1 MPAYKIGTEV
11 DFPMQDLLNNLP
23 PSLREELLSRGIQ
36 QHFEAHS
43 TLLRE
48 GQYVKVIPIVLKG
61 LVKVYSRYGER
72 ELLLYYI
79 EPEESC
85 IMSFWA
91 GFSEEPSRVFAQTE
105 EASELLLLPA
115 SGIREWLRTYPSFGS
130 LFFEQY
136 AKRYSE
142 LLKTIHHILFNK
154 LDMRLFEHLCQKG
167 RLRDTRILAISHQQL
182 ADELGTVREVISRTL
197 KKLEADSLV
206 RQSGHRIEILKM

>member
-1 MPAYKIGTEV
+1 
-11 DFPMQDLLNNLP
+11 MQDPLKNLP
-23 PSLREELLSRGIQ
+23 LNLRAELRSQGTQ
-36 QHFEAHS
+36 KHFEAGS
-43 TLLRE
+43 LLLRE
-48 GQYVKVIPIVLKG
+48 GQYVKVIPIVLSG

-91 GFSEEPSRVFAQTE
+91 GFAQEPSRIFAQTE
-105 EASELLLLPA
+105 EASDLLLLPA
-115 SGIREWLRTYPSFGS
+115 SGIRDLLRAYPSFGS

-142 LLKTIHHILFNK
+142 LLETIHHILFDK
-154 LDMRLFEHLCQKG
+154 LDARLYQHLCEKS
-167 RLRDTRILAISHQQL
+167 RLRETRILSMSHQQL

>member
-1 MPAYKIGTEV
+1 
-11 DFPMQDLLNNLP
+11 MQDLLKNLP
-23 PSLREELLSRGIQ
+23 PNLREEFLSRGVR
-36 QHFEAHS
+36 QHVVAQS
-43 TLLRE
+43 MLLRE
-48 GQYVKVIPIVLKG
+48 GQYVKVIPIVING

-79 EPEESC
+79 QPEESC

-91 GFSEEPSRVFAQTE
+91 GFSEQPSQVFAQAE
-105 EASELLLLPA
+105 EDSDLLLLPA
-115 SGIREWLRTYPSFGS
+115 SGIRKWLKTYPSFGS

-136 AKRYSE
+136 AKRYNE

-154 LDMRLFEHLCQKG
+154 LDVRLYEHLCEKS
-167 RLRDTRILAISHQQL
+167 RLRDQRILSISHQQL
-182 ADELGTVREVISRTL
+182 ADELGTVREVVSRTL

>member
-1 MPAYKIGTEV
+1 MQTFLKN
-11 DFPMQDLLNNLP
+11 FPQDL
-23 PSLREELLSRGIQ
+23 REQLLSRGIQ
-36 QHFEAHS
+36 QHFEAQS
-43 TLLRE
+43 PLLRE

-61 LVKVYSRYGER
+61 LVKVYSRYGDR

-91 GFSEEPSRVFAQTE
+91 GFAEQPSRVFAQTE
-105 EASELLLLPA
+105 EESDLLLLPT
-115 SGIREWLRTYPSFGS
+115 SEIREWLKAYPSFGS

-136 AKRYSE
+136 AKRYNE
-142 LLKTIHHILFNK
+142 LLNTIHHILFNK
-154 LDMRLFEHLCQKG
+154 LDVRLYEHLCEKS
-167 RLRDTRILAISHQQL
+167 RLRDARVLSISHQQL
-182 ADELGTVREVISRTL
+182 ADELGTVREVVSRTL

>member
-1 MPAYKIGTEV
+1 MK
-11 DFPMQDLLNNLP
+11 DFLHTLSPE
-23 PSLREELLSRGIQ
+23 LREELLSRGVRQ
-36 QHFEAHS
+36 NFEARS
-43 TLLRE
+43 PLLRE

-61 LVKVYSRYGER
+61 LVKVYTRYEDR

-91 GFSEEPSRVFAQTE
+91 GYSSEPSQVYAQTE
-105 EASELLLLPA
+105 EPSDLLLLPV
-115 SGIREWLRTYPSFGS
+115 SGIREWLREYPSFGS

-136 AKRYSE
+136 AKRYNE
-142 LLKTIHHILFNK
+142 LLRTIHHILFNR
-154 LDMRLFEHLCQKG
+154 LDIRLHEHLCEKG
-167 RLRDTRILAISHQQL
+167 RLRNTRVLSLSHQQL

-206 RQSGHRIEILKM
+206 RQTGHRIEILKM

>member
-1 MPAYKIGTEV
+1 
-11 DFPMQDLLNNLP
+11 MQKLLKNLSP
-23 PSLREELLSRGIQ
+23 TLREELLSQGTRQ
-36 QHFEAHS
+36 QFGPHS
-43 TLLRE
+43 PLLRE
-48 GQYVKVIPIVLKG
+48 GQYVKVIPIVLTG
-61 LVKVYSRYGER
+61 LVKVYSRYGDR

-91 GFSEEPSRVFAQTE
+91 GFAEEPSRVFAQTE
-105 EASELLLLPA
+105 EPSDLLLLPT
-115 SGIREWLRTYPSFGS
+115 SGIREWLKTYPSFGS

-136 AKRYSE
+136 AKRYNE
-142 LLKTIHHILFNK
+142 LLNTIHHILFNK
-154 LDMRLFEHLCQKG
+154 LDVRLYEHLCEKG
-167 RLRDTRILAISHQQL
+167 RLRDTRMLSMSHQQL

>member
-1 MPAYKIGTEV
+1 MPAYKIGIKFE
-11 DFPMQDLLNNLP
+11 FPMQDLLSNLP
-23 PSLREELLSRGIQ
+23 PSLREELLSSGIR
-36 QHFEAHS
+36 QHIEPQS
-43 TLLRE
+43 PLLRE
-48 GQYVKVIPIVLKG
+48 GQYVKVIPIVLSG
-61 LVKVYSRYGER
+61 LVKVFSRYGER

-105 EASELLLLPA
+105 EASDLLLLPV
-115 SGIREWLRTYPSFGS
+115 SGIREWLKTYPSFGS

-136 AKRYSE
+136 AKRYNE
-142 LLKTIHHILFNK
+142 LLNTIHHILFNK
-154 LDMRLFEHLCQKG
+154 LDVRLYEHLCEKS
-167 RLRDTRILAISHQQL
+167 RLRDTRILSISHQQL
-182 ADELGTVREVISRTL
+182 ADELGTVREVVSRTL

>member
-1 MPAYKIGTEV
+1 MPAYKIGMA
-11 DFPMQDLLNNLP
+11 FGLPMQELLKNIP
-23 PSLREELLSRGIQ
+23 PILRQELLSRGVR
-36 QHFEAHS
+36 QHFEARS
-43 TLLRE
+43 PLLRE
-48 GQYVKVIPIVLKG
+48 GQYVKVIPIVLTG
-61 LVKVYSRYGER
+61 LVKVYSRYGDR

-91 GFSEEPSRVFAQTE
+91 GFAAEPSRVFAQTE
-105 EASELLLLPA
+105 EASDLLLLPA
-115 SGIREWLRTYPSFGS
+115 SGIREWLRAYPAFGS

-136 AKRYSE
+136 AKRYNE

-154 LDMRLFEHLCQKG
+154 LDVRLYEHLCEKS
-167 RLRDTRILAISHQQL
+167 RLRGTRSLSMSHQQL

>member
-1 MPAYKIGTEV
+1 MI
-11 DFPMQDLLNNLP
+11 NNLP
-23 PSLREELLSRGIQ
+23 HTLREELLSRGVL
-36 QHFEAHS
+36 QHFEAQS
-43 TLLRE
+43 PLLRK
-48 GQYVKVIPIVLKG
+48 GQYVKVIPIVLRG

-91 GFSEEPSRVFAQTE
+91 GFSEEPSQVFAQTE
-105 EASELLLLPA
+105 EASDLLLLPT
-115 SGIREWLRTYPSFGS
+115 SGIREWLRAYPAFGS

-142 LLKTIHHILFNK
+142 LLETIHHILFNK
-154 LDMRLFEHLCQKG
+154 LDVRLYEHLCEKS
-167 RLRDTRILAISHQQL
+167 RLKNTLMLSMSHQQL

-197 KKLEADSLV
+197 KKLESDALV

>member
-1 MPAYKIGTEV
+1 
-11 DFPMQDLLNNLP
+11 MQDPLKNLP
-23 PSLREELLSRGIQ
+23 LNLRAELRSQGIQ
-36 QHFEAHS
+36 RHFEAGS
-43 TLLRE
+43 PLLRA
-48 GQYVKVIPIVLKG
+48 GQYVKVIPIVLSG

-91 GFSEEPSRVFAQTE
+91 GFAQEPSRIFAQTE
-105 EASELLLLPA
+105 EASDLLLLPA
-115 SGIREWLRTYPSFGS
+115 SGIRDMLRAYPSFGS

-136 AKRYSE
+136 AKRYNE
-142 LLKTIHHILFNK
+142 LLETIHHILFDK
-154 LDMRLFEHLCQKG
+154 LDARLYQHLCEKS
-167 RLRDTRILAISHQQL
+167 RLKDTRILSMSHQQL

-197 KKLEADSLV
+197 KKLESDSLV

>member
-1 MPAYKIGTEV
+1 
-11 DFPMQDLLNNLP
+11 MQDLLSNLP
-23 PSLREELLSRGIQ
+23 ATLRQELLSQGIRR
-36 QHFEAHS
+36 HFDAQS
-43 TLLRE
+43 PLLRE
-48 GQYVKVIPIVLKG
+48 GQYVKVIPIVISG
-61 LVKVYSRYGER
+61 LIKVFSRYGER

-91 GFSEEPSRVFAQTE
+91 GFSAEPSQVFAQTE
-105 EASELLLLPA
+105 EASDLLLLPA
-115 SGIREWLRTYPSFGS
+115 SGIRDWLRDYPSFGS

-136 AKRYSE
+136 AKRYNE

-154 LDMRLFEHLCQKG
+154 LDVRLYEHLCEKG
-167 RLRDTRILAISHQQL
+167 RLRNTRMLSMSHQQL
-182 ADELGTVREVISRTL
+182 ADELGTVREVVSRTL

>member
-1 MPAYKIGTEV
+1 MPAYKIGVEI
-11 DFPMQDLLNNLP
+11 PLSMQDLLRNLP
-23 PSLREELLSRGIQ
+23 GTLREELLSRGVRQ
-36 QHFEAHS
+36 QFEAES
-43 TLLRE
+43 LLLRE
-48 GQYVKVIPIVLKG
+48 GQYVKVIPIVITG
-61 LVKVYSRYGER
+61 LVKVYSRYADR

-91 GFSEEPSRVFAQTE
+91 GFSEEPSQVFAQTE
-105 EASELLLLPA
+105 EASDLLLLPV
-115 SGIREWLRTYPSFGS
+115 SGIRDLLKGYPAFGS

-136 AKRYSE
+136 AKRYNE

-154 LDMRLFEHLCQKG
+154 LDVRLYEHLREKS
-167 RLRDTRILAISHQQL
+167 RLRDARILSISHQQL